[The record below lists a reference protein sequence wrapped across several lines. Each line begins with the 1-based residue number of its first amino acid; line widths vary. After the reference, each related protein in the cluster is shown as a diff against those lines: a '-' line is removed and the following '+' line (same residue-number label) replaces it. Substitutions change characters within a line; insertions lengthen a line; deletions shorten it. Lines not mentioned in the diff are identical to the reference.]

1 MNSRSPEA
9 LKDAPI
15 CASLRRM
22 IKAEAFFVDKP
33 AAERKRCA
41 EPNSVCG
48 S

>member
-1 MNSRSPEA
+1 MNSRSPDA

-22 IKAEAFFVDKP
+22 IKALAFFVESP
-33 AAERKRCA
+33 AAERNRWA
-41 EPNSVCG
+41 NPNSPWG